1 MKMKNVKLLICYH
14 KPATLFKDEI
24 FTPIHVGRANA
35 RKKATPGDKNYQW
48 LLDNMIGD
56 DTGENIS
63 DRNGCY
69 NEMTSLYWAWKNYD
83 KLGNP
88 DYIGLMH
95 YRRHFVFR
103 EDEKIVY
110 NIENFDEESYL
121 REINYSPEKVYNML
135 EGCDFITHI
144 GKVINVY
151 NHYIEN
157 HRQEDLDLAVD
168 IMLEKYPEYKEITKE
183 YFAGDYSNF
192 CNMFIMNK
200 KLFFQYCEWIFDIL
214 EEFEKRVDVSE
225 KRFFISERLT
235 GIFIAKLMADKSLK
249 YKVLP
254 ISFIEDPVKIP
265 IAMPVSKEKLF
276 QVATTMTSILEAA
289 KGYNQFQFYL
299 LNNSHLEADERQKFN
314 EFEKKYPYCKI
325 EFIDTDV
332 KEEFYPLYVSEALP
346 GINKCIYMSGNI
358 VALQDLGEFYRICS
372 TDDYYA
378 VGTSLKD
385 YDVKAQKKEL
395 SSYILVLNCGR
406 LRQHKMWKKSEKDIN
421 TGKQGMEIFN
431 RFCENQIGYIP
442 WYFVTRDRERDA
454 KNSILHASQTR
465 GDIQLQATWR
475 ALLVYD
481 EIEPWIDSQGVYS
494 IFWWDNAVKVPPV
507 FGFMAPNSR
516 AIKVLYTKQQKEINE
531 WGQANWQPS
540 HEVEQVQQPV
550 SEYHPVPEENIHTG
564 NEEWRN
570 YSLLGKLKF
579 FYQHNGLKKT
589 ITYSCGKV
597 IKGITGKGSK

>member
-225 KRFFISERLT
+225 KRFF
-235 GIFIAKLMADKSLK
+235 
-249 YKVLP
+249 
-254 ISFIEDPVKIP
+254 
-265 IAMPVSKEKLF
+265 F
-276 QVATTMTSILEAA
+276 Q
-289 KGYNQFQFYL
+289 
-299 LNNSHLEADERQKFN
+299 
-314 EFEKKYPYCKI
+314 
-325 EFIDTDV
+325 
-332 KEEFYPLYVSEALP
+332 
-346 GINKCIYMSGNI
+346 
-358 VALQDLGEFYRICS
+358 
-372 TDDYYA
+372 
-378 VGTSLKD
+378 
-385 YDVKAQKKEL
+385 
-395 SSYILVLNCGR
+395 
-406 LRQHKMWKKSEKDIN
+406 
-421 TGKQGMEIFN
+421 
-431 RFCENQIGYIP
+431 
-442 WYFVTRDRERDA
+442 
-454 KNSILHASQTR
+454 
-465 GDIQLQATWR
+465 
-475 ALLVYD
+475 
-481 EIEPWIDSQGVYS
+481 
-494 IFWWDNAVKVPPV
+494 NA
-507 FGFMAPNSR
+507 
-516 AIKVLYTKQQKEINE
+516 
-531 WGQANWQPS
+531 
-540 HEVEQVQQPV
+540 
-550 SEYHPVPEENIHTG
+550 
-564 NEEWRN
+564 
-570 YSLLGKLKF
+570 
-579 FYQHNGLKKT
+579 
-589 ITYSCGKV
+589 
-597 IKGITGKGSK
+597 

>member
-35 RKKATPGDKNYQW
+35 RKKAAPGDKNYQW
-48 LLDNMIGD
+48 MLDNMIGD

-265 IAMPVSKEKLF
+265 IAMPVSREKLF
-276 QVATTMTSILEAA
+276 QVGTTMTSILEAA

-299 LNNSHLEADERQKFN
+299 LNDGHLEAHERQKFD
-314 EFEKKYPYCKI
+314 EFEKKYSYCKI

-332 KEEFYPLYVSEALP
+332 KEEFYPLYVSEALS

-385 YDVKAQKKEL
+385 YDVKA
-395 SSYILVLNCGR
+395 
-406 LRQHKMWKKSEKDIN
+406 
-421 TGKQGMEIFN
+421 
-431 RFCENQIGYIP
+431 
-442 WYFVTRDRERDA
+442 
-454 KNSILHASQTR
+454 
-465 GDIQLQATWR
+465 
-475 ALLVYD
+475 
-481 EIEPWIDSQGVYS
+481 
-494 IFWWDNAVKVPPV
+494 
-507 FGFMAPNSR
+507 
-516 AIKVLYTKQQKEINE
+516 
-531 WGQANWQPS
+531 
-540 HEVEQVQQPV
+540 
-550 SEYHPVPEENIHTG
+550 
-564 NEEWRN
+564 
-570 YSLLGKLKF
+570 
-579 FYQHNGLKKT
+579 
-589 ITYSCGKV
+589 
-597 IKGITGKGSK
+597 

>member
-1 MKMKNVKLLICYH
+1 MPNVKLLICYH

-35 RKKATPGDKNYQW
+35 RKKAAPGDKNYKW
-48 LLDNMIGD
+48 MLDNMIGD

-265 IAMPVSKEKLF
+265 IAMPVSREKLF
-276 QVATTMTSILEAA
+276 QVGTTMTSILEAA

-299 LNNSHLEADERQKFN
+299 LSDGNLEAHERQKFDV
-314 EFEKKYPYCKI
+314 FEKKYPYCKI

-332 KEEFYPLYVSEALP
+332 KEEFYPLYVSEALS

-372 TDDYYA
+372 TDDYYV
-378 VGTSLKD
+378 VGTSLKN
-385 YDVKAQKKEL
+385 YDVKAQRKEL

-406 LRQHKMWKKSEKDIN
+406 LRQHKMWEQSQNDIN
-421 TGKQGMEIFN
+421 SGKHGMEIFN

-454 KNSILHASQTR
+454 KDSILRATQTR

-475 ALLVYD
+475 ALLIYD
-481 EIEPWIDSQGVYS
+481 EIEPWINSQGVYS

-516 AIKVLYTKQQKEINE
+516 EIKVLYTKQQKEINE
-531 WGQANWQPS
+531 WGETNWQPS
-540 HEVEQVQQPV
+540 HEPEQAQQPV
-550 SEYHPVPEENIHTG
+550 PEYHPVPEENVNAG

-570 YSLLGKLKF
+570 YSLLGKLRF

-589 ITYSCGKV
+589 ITYSCGKIV
-597 IKGITGKGSK
+597 KGITGKGSK

>member
-1 MKMKNVKLLICYH
+1 MPNVKLLICYH

-35 RKKATPGDKNYQW
+35 RKKAAPGDKNYKW
-48 LLDNMIGD
+48 MLDNMIGD

-265 IAMPVSKEKLF
+265 IAMPVSREKLF
-276 QVATTMTSILEAA
+276 QVGTTMTSILEAA

-299 LNNSHLEADERQKFN
+299 LNDGNLEAHERQKFDV
-314 EFEKKYPYCKI
+314 FEKKYPYCKI

-332 KEEFYPLYVSEALP
+332 KEEFYPLYVSEALA

-406 LRQHKMWKKSEKDIN
+406 LRQHKMWEQSQNDIN
-421 TGKQGMEIFN
+421 SGKHGMEIFN

-454 KNSILHASQTR
+454 KDSILRATQTR

-475 ALLVYD
+475 ALLIYD
-481 EIEPWIDSQGVYS
+481 EIDPWIDSQGVYS
-494 IFWWDNAVKVPPV
+494 IFWWDSAVKVPPV
-507 FGFMAPNSR
+507 FGFMASNSR

-531 WGQANWQPS
+531 WGQTNWQPS
-540 HEVEQVQQPV
+540 HETEQVQQPV
-550 SEYHPVPEENIHTG
+550 PEENVNAG

-570 YSLLGKLKF
+570 YSLLGKLRF

-589 ITYSCGKV
+589 ITYSCGKIV
-597 IKGITGKGSK
+597 KGITGKGSK

>member
-1 MKMKNVKLLICYH
+1 MKNVKLLICYH

-35 RKKATPGDKNYQW
+35 RKKAAPGDKNYQW
-48 LLDNMIGD
+48 MLDNMIGD

-265 IAMPVSKEKLF
+265 IAMPVSREKLF
-276 QVATTMTSILEAA
+276 QVGTTMTSILEAA

-299 LNNSHLEADERQKFN
+299 LNDGHLEAHERQKFD
-314 EFEKKYPYCKI
+314 EFEKKYSYCKI

-332 KEEFYPLYVSEALP
+332 KEEFYPLYVSEALS

-406 LRQHKMWKKSEKDIN
+406 LRQHKMWEKSENDIN
-421 TGKQGMEIFN
+421 AGKHGMEIFN

-454 KNSILHASQTR
+454 KNSILHAAQTR

-494 IFWWDNAVKVPPV
+494 IFWWDNAMKVPPV

-550 SEYHPVPEENIHTG
+550 PEYHPVPEENINAG

-570 YSLLGKLKF
+570 YSLLGKLTF